1 MKQPKTARLL
11 CLLLTVLMI
20 LSAGTFNILDSKTGE
35 MLVSNVPELG
45 ANYVGF
51 TQAAVDS
58 VVGGF
63 GGTFVSIA
71 LAFFV
76 FTTVMAYYF
85 YSESSIMYLCS
96 LGKKFSP
103 KVENLLIRILQV
115 LILSAIVFGAV
126 KEANLVWTLGDIGVG
141 IMAWVNVI
149 AIILLSPKAF
159 SALKEYE
166 NR

>member
-1 MKQPKTARLL
+1 
-11 CLLLTVLMI
+11 MI